1 MIATMSNLSPYEI
14 QDLIWSITAVNYAGL
29 GIHISVLSAYL
40 IVAYA
45 VGKHLSKFQLVS
57 ISLIYSAFLLIGI
70 QTLYINYFSIER
82 LISLGGGSGNR
93 LFVYTILT
101 VLVFSWVLSLVFMYE
116 QRRSK

>member
-1 MIATMSNLSPYEI
+1 MPSLTPYEI

-45 VGKHLSKFQLVS
+45 TGKKLNKFQLIS
-57 ISLIYSAFLLIGI
+57 ISLLYSAFILIGI

-82 LISLGGGSGNR
+82 LITLGGGTGNAV
-93 LFVYTILT
+93 FVYTILT
-101 VLVFSWVLSLVFMYE
+101 VLVLSWLLSLLFMIE
-116 QRRSK
+116 QRRGK